1 MSKWK
6 KNLGQN
12 IIAGIYSMAALT
24 YVDWYFYNNISDSLS
39 GMFLCERKKGEHKTK
54 VARTLKDSCV
64 ELP

>member
-1 MSKWK
+1 MPKWK
-6 KNLGQN
+6 KNIRQN
-12 IIAGIYSMAALT
+12 IKASIYSIAALT

>member
-6 KNLGQN
+6 KNIGQN
-12 IIAGIYSMAALT
+12 IKAGIYSIAALT

-39 GMFLCERKKGEHKTK
+39 GMFLCERKKREHKTK
-54 VARTLKDSCV
+54 VARTVKDSCV